1 MQIKRNPWLRTLYL
15 TMLLPVASGVVAIA
29 LVRHA
34 LVYEHTWS
42 DRTIEF
48 TLALLAAALAVK
60 CWGVTL
66 EFVRDMRCFLDTMRA
81 VKRGEF
87 VLHSARTGLP
97 EIEELA

>member
-66 EFVRDMRCFLDTMRA
+66 
-81 VKRGEF
+81 
-87 VLHSARTGLP
+87 
-97 EIEELA
+97 